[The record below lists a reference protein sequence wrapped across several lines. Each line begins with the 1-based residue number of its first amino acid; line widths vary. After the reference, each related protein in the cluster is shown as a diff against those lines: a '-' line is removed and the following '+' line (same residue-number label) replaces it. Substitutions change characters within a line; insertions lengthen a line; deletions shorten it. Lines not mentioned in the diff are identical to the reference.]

1 MRCQVRNHSL
11 LWRSAIL
18 VMMSD
23 LPTLTWLPSTTLD
36 MKLSISC
43 RVAWDGYVGEGYR
56 SVHILILILGVQ
68 PNLRKSS
75 VNANHSRNGTST
87 LEAPSLET
95 STILARKHWKLSW
108 VATNWH
114 LRMLKQLFKR
124 WNLRTRACKLLLICL
139 LFFCCVFSPTYGL
152 TMTDL
157 SYSGVLAAVNSNKSI
172 CCIRTMPMNLQ
183 NWMEL
188 RLSNWSAVWQAWV
201 VFGSK
206 QTVELPFRW
215 QGQVHVLCMDSSF
228 GADCKDKNCY
238 GFAELS
244 LSSFV
249 LFGMR
254 NLLRFDLADIFTL
267 LQCRSRRL
275 DIRRLRQQLAGYVA
289 CSAQEVRTRFWS
301 GNSALRDFGVDTL
314 S

>member
-114 LRMLKQLFKR
+114 LRMLKHLFKR
-124 WNLRTRACKLLLICL
+124 WNLRTRACSLQVTFDLSVVFFAACCHQHMDWLWLTCRILVSWLLLIQTNP
-139 LFFCCVFSPTYGL
+139 FAV
-152 TMTDL
+152 
-157 SYSGVLAAVNSNKSI
+157 SGQCPWIWK
-172 CCIRTMPMNLQ
+172 TG
-183 NWMEL
+183 
-188 RLSNWSAVWQAWV
+188 WSCGFQIEAQFGRPGS

-206 QTVELPFRW
+206 QTVE
-215 QGQVHVLCMDSSF
+215 
-228 GADCKDKNCY
+228 
-238 GFAELS
+238 FA
-244 LSSFV
+244 F
-249 LFGMR
+249 
-254 NLLRFDLADIFTL
+254 
-267 LQCRSRRL
+267 
-275 DIRRLRQQLAGYVA
+275 
-289 CSAQEVRTRFWS
+289 
-301 GNSALRDFGVDTL
+301 
-314 S
+314 